1 MLNRKVSNYLF
12 YFGLIVI
19 TGVVLL
25 IRSISL
31 GNIDAKI
38 EDLETSNSTL
48 QQQNDALEIQVE
60 KYKDVQINHLYE
72 LYGEVPHYLS
82 QTELTYY
89 TIAMLESI
97 GIDESVDFQR
107 EVYVDID
114 PTFSG
119 DSSFGDLQEDFEI
132 VEVQIYF
139 TTLDVAVIE
148 EFVDLLYN
156 SEQIFILNTIEYTSP
171 DGFNY
176 IGVTINFLA
185 FYNIEEVIEE
195 ASSD

>member
-1 MLNRKVSNYLF
+1 MLNRKLSDYLF
-12 YFGLIVI
+12 YFILVIIVAI
-19 TGVVLL
+19 ILL
-25 IRSISL
+25 ARSISL
-31 GNIDAKI
+31 GNINAKI
-38 EDLETSNSTL
+38 ETLDDSNISL

-60 KYKDVQINHLYE
+60 EYKDVQINHLYE
-72 LYGEVPHYLS
+72 LYGEVPNYFS

-107 EVYVDID
+107 AVYVDD
-114 PTFSG
+114 SLTFASN
-119 DSSFGDLQEDFEI
+119 SVFLDLQEDFQI

-148 EFVDLLYN
+148 QFVDLLYN

-185 FYNIEEVIEE
+185 FYDIEE
-195 ASSD
+195 AS